1 MNPKYV
7 NMQYF
12 CMNLK
17 TLDILASIKVKRHKM
32 IVGIEGTLERKDPT
46 FVHVNV
52 HGLIHEVHVSIN
64 TSNSI
69 EEAKIKLFVTQVI
82 REDANLL
89 FGFMDLNEKRMFDT
103 VLKINGV
110 GPKVGLAICST
121 FTPNTFAKVVAS
133 KDVSMLKRV
142 PGIGPKAASRILVE
156 LADFIVDG
164 NEESKDAGAL
174 GEAVMALESLGFKK
188 DAIRQA
194 LNGASGDTSSLVKE
208 GLKKLQRL

>member
-1 MNPKYV
+1 
-7 NMQYF
+7 
-12 CMNLK
+12 
-17 TLDILASIKVKRHKM
+17 M
-32 IVGIEGTLERKDPT
+32 IVGIEGTVERKEPT
-46 FVHVNV
+46 FVHINV
-52 HGLIHEVHVSIN
+52 HGLIYEVQVSIN
-64 TSNSI
+64 TSNAI
-69 EEAKIKLFVTQVI
+69 QDKKTKLFVTQII
-82 REDANLL
+82 REDSDNF
-89 FGFMDLNEKRMFDT
+89 FGFMEMSEKKMFDT

-121 FTPNTFAKVVAS
+121 FTPSTFAKVVAS

-164 NEESKDAGAL
+164 NEAESKDAGAL

-188 DAIRQA
+188 DAIRKA
-194 LNGASGDTSSLVKE
+194 LNGASGDTSTLVKE

>member
-1 MNPKYV
+1 
-7 NMQYF
+7 
-12 CMNLK
+12 
-17 TLDILASIKVKRHKM
+17 M
-32 IVGIEGTLERKDPT
+32 IVGIEGLVERKDPT
-46 FVHVNV
+46 FVHLNVN
-52 HGLIHEVHVSIN
+52 GIIYEVHISIN
-64 TSNSI
+64 TSNHI
-69 EEAKIKLFVTQVI
+69 QEKQIKLFVTQVI

-89 FGFMDLNEKRMFDT
+89 FGFMYQNEKKMFDT

-121 FTPNTFAKVVAS
+121 FTPETFAKVVSS

-164 NEESKDAGAL
+164 NEENEPSGAL

-188 DAIRQA
+188 DAIQKA
-194 LNGASGDTSSLVKE
+194 LSGCSGDTSTLVKE

>member
-1 MNPKYV
+1 
-7 NMQYF
+7 
-12 CMNLK
+12 
-17 TLDILASIKVKRHKM
+17 M
-32 IVGIEGTLERKDPT
+32 IVGIEGTLERKEPT
-46 FVHVNV
+46 FVHLNV
-52 HGLIHEVHVSIN
+52 QGLIYEVQVSVN
-64 TSNSI
+64 TSNTIGEKSV
-69 EEAKIKLFVTQVI
+69 KLFVTQVI

-89 FGFMDLNEKRMFDT
+89 FGFMDINEKKMFDT

-121 FTPNTFAKVVAS
+121 FTPSTFAKVVAS

-164 NEESKDAGAL
+164 KDGSGDSEAL

-188 DAIRQA
+188 DAIHKA
-194 LNGASGDTSSLVKE
+194 LQGASGDTSTLVKE

>member
-1 MNPKYV
+1 ML
-7 NMQYF
+7 YF
-12 CMNLK
+12 LK
-17 TLDILASIKVKRHKM
+17 FSRGSKEM
-32 IVGIEGTLERKDPT
+32 IVGIEGTVERKDPT

-52 HGLIHEVHVSIN
+52 HGVIYEVHVSIN

-69 EEAKIKLFVTQVI
+69 DAQKVKLFVTQVI

-89 FGFMDLNEKRMFDT
+89 FGFMDLNEKKMFDT

-121 FTPNTFAKVVAS
+121 FTPSTFAKVVAA

-164 NEESKDAGAL
+164 NEERGHSGAL

-188 DAIRQA
+188 DAIQKA
-194 LNGASGDTSSLVKE
+194 LQGASGDTSTLVKE